1 MFESVL
7 ALLVSQDFLEKALL
21 LILGAVLTGILVPVV
36 KARLDAGNAKRRK
49 LLEAELARQ
58 RELIESQIKLLS
70 EFSELTWKC
79 LFAAFKVCHTHAV
92 AATEAQKKAYE
103 EYAPLSWELRMR
115 IRALVSEATRLV
127 SKDTHDLLWRAYDFL
142 NSLDIQV
149 SEKENEG
156 ASAEEW
162 ETFYHELLGE
172 AGKVVDEAIKS
183 LAKDLDLSSHK
194 LA

>member
-70 EFSELTWKC
+70 EFSELAWKF
-79 LFAAFKVCHTHAV
+79 LFAAFKVCQTHAV
-92 AATEAQKKAYE
+92 AATEAQKSAYE
-103 EYAPLSWELRMR
+103 EYGPLSWELRMG

-127 SKDTHDLLWRAYDFL
+127 SKDTHKLLWSAYDHL
-142 NSLDIQV
+142 TSMDEDISDKKTKGV
-149 SEKENEG
+149 PLEDW
-156 ASAEEW
+156 EEYYDHQLQ
-162 ETFYHELLGE
+162 T
-172 AGKVVDEAIKS
+172 AGKVVDEAIES
-183 LAKDLDLSSHK
+183 LAKDLDLSSHH
-194 LA
+194 